1 MNLQYIKHDNKITS
15 KNTHATNQKSLELDI
30 VKADVR
36 LTLVTVK
43 FPGGVQQQDWWE
55 GNIWRP
61 VYWFGHR
68 VVKLSL
74 FCSTGYTG
82 LELGQENFS

>member
-1 MNLQYIKHDNKITS
+1 MATWNQEPAWSLPEISSYPSRVAGAGGKEAQGAGVLTTMNLQYIKHDNKITS

-43 FPGGVQQQDWWE
+43 FPGGVQQQD
-55 GNIWRP
+55 
-61 VYWFGHR
+61 
-68 VVKLSL
+68 
-74 FCSTGYTG
+74 
-82 LELGQENFS
+82 